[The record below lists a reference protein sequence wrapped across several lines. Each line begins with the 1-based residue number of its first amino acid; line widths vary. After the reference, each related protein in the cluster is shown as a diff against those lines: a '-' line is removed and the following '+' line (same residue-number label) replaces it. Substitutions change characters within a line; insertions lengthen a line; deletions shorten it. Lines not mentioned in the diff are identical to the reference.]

1 MGKRDAFV
9 NDSREDPMD
18 SVKPLKL
25 LIDGEWLEP
34 SSGQYFDT
42 LNPATEEPI
51 AEVALGGPPDV
62 DRAALA
68 ARRAFDSG
76 EWSRF
81 TPSARRDVLE
91 KMATLLREQGDEFA
105 LLETADTGKPLSQTR
120 ARDLPLACEILRYY
134 AGWADKICGSTLPA
148 GAGELGYTVREP
160 VGVVG
165 IITPWNS
172 PLVLS
177 LMKIAPALATGNT
190 LVHKPASLTPLTACR
205 FAELALEAGLPPG
218 VLNVVTGPGGSAG
231 TAIVTHPLIDKIS
244 FTGETATGKQIMR
257 DGAESMKRVS
267 FELGGKSP
275 HIIFADAP
283 DLDIAAEY
291 AARGFCVNA
300 GQICW
305 SGSRLFVE
313 ATIHDRF
320 IERLLA
326 RIRSDWRVGDPLD
339 PATSMGPLISR
350 SHLESVEEYVAGG
363 RKDGARLLTGGDRP
377 DGKGY
382 FFRPTVFTSVHNGMR
397 IAQEEIFGPV
407 LAVIP
412 FKDIDDVATQ
422 ANDTSYGLAAGVWTS
437 DIDRAHRLARQLRAG
452 SVWVNTYGPSS
463 VAAPFGGFK
472 QSGVG
477 REMGAEA
484 LNLFTEVKS
493 VWVRLGP
500 GSPRAATSSAPI
512 DTPP

>member
-1 MGKRDAFV
+1 
-9 NDSREDPMD
+9 MD
-18 SVKPLKL
+18 LAKPLKL
-25 LIDGEWLEP
+25 LIDGERLEP
-34 SSGQYFDT
+34 SGGQYFAT
-42 LNPATEEPI
+42 MNPATEEPI
-51 AEVALGGPPDV
+51 VEVAMATSEDV

-68 ARRAFDSG
+68 ARRAFESG
-76 EWSRF
+76 PWARF
-81 TPSARRDVLE
+81 SPGARRNVLE
-91 KMATLLREQGDEFA
+91 KIATLLHERSAEFA
-105 LLETADTGKPLSQTR
+105 FLETTDTGKPISQTT

-148 GAGELGYTVREP
+148 DAKGFSYTVREP

-165 IITPWNS
+165 VITPWNS

-177 LMKIAPALATGNT
+177 LMKIAPALATGNA
-190 LVHKPASLTPLTACR
+190 LVHKPASLTPLTAYR

-218 VLNVVTGPGGSAG
+218 VLNVVTGPGGSVG
-231 TAIVTHPLIDKIS
+231 TAIVTHPSVDKIS

-257 DGAESMKRVS
+257 DGAQSMKRVS

-275 HIIFADAP
+275 HIVFGDAP
-283 DLDIAAEY
+283 NLDTAAAF

-313 ATIHDRF
+313 KRIHDQF
-320 IERLLA
+320 VERLLA
-326 RIRSDWRVGDPLD
+326 RVASDWRIGDPLD
-339 PATSMGPLISR
+339 PTTSMGPLISH
-350 SHLESVEEYVAGG
+350 SHLNSVAEHVSNA
-363 RKDGARLLTGGDRP
+363 RKSGARLLTGGDRP
-377 DGKGY
+377 HGTGY
-382 FFRPTVFTSVHNGMR
+382 FFRPTVFAAVHNRMR

-412 FKDIDDVATQ
+412 FEDVDEVLTQ
-422 ANDTSYGLAAGVWTS
+422 ANDTCYGLAAGVWTS
-437 DIDRAHRLARQLRAG
+437 DIGRAHRLARQLRAG
-452 SVWVNTYGPSS
+452 SIWVNTYGPNS

-477 REMGAEA
+477 REMGEDA

-493 VWVRLGP
+493 VWVQLDSELP
-500 GSPRAATSSAPI
+500 
-512 DTPP
+512 

>member
-1 MGKRDAFV
+1 MNLNRP
-9 NDSREDPMD
+9 RR
-18 SVKPLKL
+18 L
-25 LIDGEWLEP
+25 LIDGEWHEP
-34 SSGQYFDT
+34 SGGKYFAT

-51 AEVALGGPPDV
+51 ADVAMGMPEDV
-62 DRAALA
+62 DKAALA

-76 EWSRF
+76 AWARF
-81 TPSARRDVLE
+81 TPAARRDVLE
-91 KMATLLREQGDEFA
+91 RLATLLHERSDEFA
-105 LLETADTGKPLSQTR
+105 FLETVDTGKPISQTT
-120 ARDLPLACEILRYY
+120 ARDLPFACEILRYY
-134 AGWADKICGSTLPA
+134 AGWADKVCGSTLPVSA
-148 GAGELGYTVREP
+148 AEFGYTVREA

-218 VLNVVTGPGGSAG
+218 VLNVVTGPGSSVG
-231 TAIVTHPLIDKIS
+231 TAIVTHPSIDKIS

-257 DGAESMKRVS
+257 DGSQSLKRVS

-275 HIIFADAP
+275 HIVFSDAP
-283 DLDIAAEY
+283 DLDSAAEF

-313 ATIHDRF
+313 ATIHDQF

-326 RIRSDWRVGDPLD
+326 RIRSDWRIGDPLD
-339 PATSMGPLISR
+339 PTTSMGPLVSN
-350 SHLESVEEYVAGG
+350 SHLNSVEEHVATA
-363 RKDGARLLTGGDRP
+363 RQEGALLLTGGDRP
-377 DGKGY
+377 DGRGY
-382 FFRPTVFTSVHNGMR
+382 FLKPTVFTGVHNRMR
-397 IAQEEIFGPV
+397 IAQEEVFGPV

-412 FKDIDDVATQ
+412 FANADEVVAQ
-422 ANDTSYGLAAGVWTS
+422 ANDTCYGLAAGIWTS
-437 DIDRAHRLARQLRAG
+437 DISRAHVLARRLRSG
-452 SVWVNTYGPSS
+452 SVWINTYGPSS

-477 REMGAEA
+477 REMGEDA

-493 VWVRLGP
+493 VWVQLRP
-500 GSPRAATSSAPI
+500 GEP
-512 DTPP
+512 